1 MSRREL
7 ERVGALARVRTGE
20 GFFTTSSTLPA
31 PISAFMPA
39 ADVGVLVSD
48 GQGKISGNDTIS
60 FGGQIIPRTFMGTY
74 KVNSDCTGTSTL
86 QFDPSP
92 TADVT
97 IVLDERGHE
106 VRALQ
111 TKSEGV
117 LKRLQIPT
125 EI

>member
-7 ERVGALARVRTGE
+7 KRVGALARVRTGE

-74 KVNSDCTGTSTL
+74 KVNSDCTGTRTL
-86 QFDPSP
+86 QFDASP
-92 TADVT
+92 TVDVT

-111 TKSEGV
+111 TKSEGALFTV
-117 LKRLQIPT
+117 LAR
-125 EI
+125 EIQ